1 MCFFASMLLLL
12 LCIFNV
18 YFYFSAPNVGTSSAE
33 GNNYYIGIK
42 CQHERIA
49 KDGMSPMFCY
59 CTESP
64 SNDGNVYGNWYCSN
78 NCSSLIAL
86 NISRTGVP
94 LGKGCLY
101 TATTIGGSVQMPIER
116 LKTIV
121 GSGCGFKLTT
131 KIGGVTKSFTE
142 KSTNFTLSG
151 YSASDFLF
159 LEEDSGDN
167 KYYILWIDF
176 EKTYPTYA
184 ITCNNTGIGGTTTT
198 SVTSVSTI
206 EINAG
211 TRIGYNFTG
220 WTGDVTNS
228 NTTFTLDCSTLSGDI
243 TLTANWVAQ
252 VYTITYNYT
261 GDLKNADKL
270 ATDWGGK
277 TVLTTHTYDAPTQ
290 LVLPSRAKYKFDG
303 WYTSS
308 NCTGTKLT
316 SLNAT
321 GYTANIVLY
330 GKWTRTQSTITINI
344 TVTGASGNGV
354 ILYLIN
360 GDTVQSQIVATSGKE
375 IVLTQSVGENYSILV
390 SKPYMWSMTVTGDC
404 TQDTANK
411 NKFSYTVSKTDANI
425 TLKFSGGASSSVIV
439 I

>member
-1 MCFFASMLLLL
+1 
-12 LCIFNV
+12 
-18 YFYFSAPNVGTSSAE
+18 
-33 GNNYYIGIK
+33 
-42 CQHERIA
+42 
-49 KDGMSPMFCY
+49 
-59 CTESP
+59 
-64 SNDGNVYGNWYCSN
+64 
-78 NCSSLIAL
+78 
-86 NISRTGVP
+86 
-94 LGKGCLY
+94 
-101 TATTIGGSVQMPIER
+101 MPIER

-228 NTTFTLDCSTLSGDI
+228 NTTFTLDGSTLSGDI